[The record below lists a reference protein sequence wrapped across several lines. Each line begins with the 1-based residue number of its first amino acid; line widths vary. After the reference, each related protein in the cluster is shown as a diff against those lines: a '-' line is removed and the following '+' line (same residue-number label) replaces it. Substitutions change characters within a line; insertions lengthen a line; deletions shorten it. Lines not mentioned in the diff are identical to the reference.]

1 MNRHLASRNLASRNL
16 ARLAACLIAV
26 LCVTIGAS
34 LPANADIKDVDRAT
48 LDKMIGDYI
57 RANPEVVREAL
68 LSLAEREAAE
78 RREQA
83 MFILKNDDGD
93 PFLGNPDASFVIYE
107 FSDYNCGYCKRV
119 FKPLQDLIAADGDIK
134 LVIKEF
140 PILSESSLL
149 AAQAGIAAQAQGVFE
164 EFHVAMMTA
173 RGAIS
178 MDSIMAAAQSAG
190 ADLDRLRADMNSPAI
205 EAIIARTRAAAQQL
219 EISGTPGLVI
229 GRQVIPGAIGLDQMR
244 EIIADER
251 AANS

>member
-1 MNRHLASRNLASRNL
+1 MIRHLASHNL
-16 ARLAACLIAV
+16 ARLAACLMAA
-26 LCVTIGAS
+26 LCITIVAN
-34 LPANADIKDVDRAT
+34 LPANADIKDVDRAA

-119 FKPLQDLIAADGDIK
+119 FNALQGLIAADDDVK
-134 LVIKEF
+134 LVVKEF
-140 PILSESSLL
+140 PILSESSVL

-164 EFHVAMMTA
+164 GFHVAMMTA
-173 RGAIS
+173 RGAVS
-178 MDSIMAAAQSAG
+178 MDSIMAAARSAG
-190 ADLDRLRADMNSPAI
+190 ADLDQLQADMSSQAVQ
-205 EAIIARTRAAAQQL
+205 AVIARTRAAAQQL

-229 GRQVIPGAIGLDQMR
+229 GRQIIPGAIDLDQMR
-244 EIIADER
+244 EIIAAER
-251 AANS
+251 AADS

>member
-1 MNRHLASRNLASRNL
+1 MFRHLASHHYF
-16 ARLAACLIAV
+16 RLAARLMTALCITIA
-26 LCVTIGAS
+26 AS
-34 LPANADIKDVDRAT
+34 LPASADIQNADRAA

-57 RANPEVVREAL
+57 RANPEVVRDAL

-83 MFILKNDDGD
+83 MFILKSDDGD

-119 FKPLQDLIAADGDIK
+119 FKPLQELIAADGDIK

-149 AAQAGIAAQAQGVFE
+149 AAQAGIAAQAQGVFKD
-164 EFHVAMMTA
+164 FHIAMMTG

-178 MDSIMAAAQSAG
+178 MDSILAAAKSAG
-190 ADLDRLRADMNSPAI
+190 ADLDRLQADMNSPAI

-229 GRQVIPGAIGLDQMR
+229 GRQVIPGAISLDQMR
-244 EIIADER
+244 EIIATER

>member
-1 MNRHLASRNLASRNL
+1 MIRHF
-16 ARLAACLIAV
+16 ARLAACLATA
-26 LCVTIGAS
+26 LCVTIGIT
-34 LPANADIKDVDRAT
+34 LPAAADINDADRAT
-48 LDKMIGDYI
+48 VEKMIGEYI
-57 RANPEVVREAL
+57 RANPEVLRDAL
-68 LSLAEREAAE
+68 ISLAEREAAE

-83 MFILKNDDGD
+83 MFILESDDGD

-107 FSDYNCGYCKRV
+107 FSDYNCGNCKRV
-119 FKPLQDLIAADGDIK
+119 FQTLQQLITEDDDIK

-164 EFHVAMMTA
+164 DYHIAMMTA

-178 MDSIMAAAQSAG
+178 MNSIMAAATSAG
-190 ADLDRLRADMNSPAI
+190 ADLDRLQADMNSPAV

-229 GRQVIPGAIGLDQMR
+229 GRQIIPGAIDLDQMR
-244 EIIADER
+244 DIIATER
-251 AANS
+251 AAKS

>member
-1 MNRHLASRNLASRNL
+1 MIRYL
-16 ARLAACLIAV
+16 ARLAACLMAA
-26 LCVTIGAS
+26 LCVTVAAS
-34 LPANADIKDVDRAT
+34 LPATADIKDVDRAT
-48 LDKMIGDYI
+48 LNKMIGDYI

-68 LSLAEREAAE
+68 LALAEREDAA

-83 MFILKNDDGD
+83 MFILKSDDGD
-93 PFLGNPDASFVIYE
+93 PFIGNPDASFVIYE

-119 FKPLQDLIAADGDIK
+119 FKPLQDLIAEDGDIK

-164 EFHVAMMTA
+164 DFHIAMMTS

-178 MDSIMAAAQSAG
+178 MDSILAAAESAG
-190 ADLDRLRADMNSPAI
+190 ADLGRLQTDMKGPAV

-229 GRQVIPGAIGLDQMR
+229 GRQVIPGAISLDQMR
-244 EIIADER
+244 DIIAAER
-251 AANS
+251 AADS

>member
-1 MNRHLASRNLASRNL
+1 MFRHLASRHYL
-16 ARLAACLIAV
+16 RLAARLMTA
-26 LCVTIGAS
+26 LCITVGVS
-34 LPANADIKDVDRAT
+34 LPASADIKNVDREA
-48 LDKMIGDYI
+48 LDRMIRDYI
-57 RANPEVVREAL
+57 RANPEVVRDAL

-107 FSDYNCGYCKRV
+107 FSDYNCGYCKRG
-119 FKPLQDLIAADGDIK
+119 FKPLQELMAADDASK
-134 LVIKEF
+134 LVVKTF
-140 PILSESSLL
+140 PILSETSLL
-149 AAQAGIAAQAQGVFE
+149 AAQAAIAAQEQGVFE
-164 EFHVAMMTA
+164 EFHIAMMTG

-178 MDSIMAAAQSAG
+178 MNNILAAAKSAG
-190 ADLDRLRADMNSPAI
+190 ADLDRLQADMNSPAI

-244 EIIADER
+244 EIIATER

>member
-1 MNRHLASRNLASRNL
+1 MIRHLA
-16 ARLAACLIAV
+16 RLSVCVIAV
-26 LCVTIGAS
+26 LGITFAAS
-34 LPANADIKDVDRAT
+34 LPATADIKDADRAA

-57 RANPEVVREAL
+57 RANPEVVRDAL

-83 MFILKNDDGD
+83 MFILRSDDGD

-119 FKPLQDLIAADGDIK
+119 FKPLQELIASDGDIK
-134 LVIKEF
+134 LVVKEF
-140 PILSESSLL
+140 PILSETSVL

-164 EFHVAMMTA
+164 DFHIAMMTG

-178 MDSIMAAAQSAG
+178 MDSILAAAKSAG
-190 ADLDRLRADMNSPAI
+190 ADLDRLQADMNSPAV
-205 EAIIARTRAAAQQL
+205 EAIIARTRAAAHQL

-229 GRQVIPGAIGLDQMR
+229 GRQVIPGAISLEQMR
-244 EIIADER
+244 DIIASER

>member
-1 MNRHLASRNLASRNL
+1 MFRHLASRHCF
-16 ARLAACLIAV
+16 RLAARLMTALCITIA
-26 LCVTIGAS
+26 AS
-34 LPANADIKDVDRAT
+34 LPASADIQDADRAA

-57 RANPEVVREAL
+57 RANPEVVRDAL

-83 MFILKNDDGD
+83 MFILKSDDGD

-119 FKPLQDLIAADGDIK
+119 FKPLQELIAADGDIK

-149 AAQAGIAAQAQGVFE
+149 AAQAGIAAQAQGVFKD
-164 EFHVAMMTA
+164 FHIAMMTG

-178 MDSIMAAAQSAG
+178 MDSILAAAKSAG
-190 ADLDRLRADMNSPAI
+190 ADLDRLQADMNSPAI

-229 GRQVIPGAIGLDQMR
+229 GRQVIPGAISLDQMR
-244 EIIADER
+244 EIIATER

>member
-1 MNRHLASRNLASRNL
+1 MIRHLA
-16 ARLAACLIAV
+16 RLSVCVIAV
-26 LCVTIGAS
+26 LGITFAAS
-34 LPANADIKDVDRAT
+34 LPATADIKDADRAA

-57 RANPEVVREAL
+57 RANPEVVRDAL

-83 MFILKNDDGD
+83 MFILRSDDGD

-119 FKPLQDLIAADGDIK
+119 FKPLQELIASDGDIK
-134 LVIKEF
+134 LVVKEF
-140 PILSESSLL
+140 PILSETSVL

-164 EFHVAMMTA
+164 DFHIAMMTG

-178 MDSIMAAAQSAG
+178 MDSILAAAKSAG
-190 ADLDRLRADMNSPAI
+190 ADLDRLQADMSSPAV

-229 GRQVIPGAIGLDQMR
+229 GRQVIPGAISLEQMR
-244 EIIADER
+244 DIIASER